1 MPVTNILPLFSAPFA
16 YLPLENGFLY
26 NKMTQNSNSQY
37 SRGVKEIF
45 ERAVAVHLQNFIT

>member
-16 YLPLENGFLY
+16 YLPLENEFLY
-26 NKMTQNSNSQY
+26 KKMTQNSNSQY

-45 ERAVAVHLQNFIT
+45 ERAVAVH